1 MHLFTPALQP
11 APPIFEAPAPS
22 LVPPSYCTVRACD
35 QPEGCAVAEG
45 YHRLDPASIDLG
57 ARKQCHWAK
66 VRGVDAHMCTH
77 DPARDSQVSAYLH
90 SRGSWIAAEE
100 LEAYLQ
106 VACSKSRPF
115 MLDVGSNIG
124 SYAVPAAALGCYV
137 VAFDP
142 AVENLGRVVESMRR
156 NGALDRATFY
166 QNFVGAV
173 HSHRTYQTNSENMGG
188 TTFLRGGGTEGG
200 GGSNASFVVRAGN
213 AHALL
218 AQPFPRAPHAR
229 TLPRTPCHPRPLYP
243 ARCWTISSPCRPA
256 P

>member
-1 MHLFTPALQP
+1 M
-11 APPIFEAPAPS
+11 PAPS
-22 LVPPSYCTVRACD
+22 LAPPGYCTVRACD

-45 YHRLDPASIDLG
+45 YHRIDPASIDLE

-66 VRGVDAHMCTH
+66 VRGVEAHMCTH

-100 LEAYLQ
+100 LEAYVQ

-124 SYAVPAAALGCYV
+124 SYAVPAAALGCSI

-142 AVENLGRVVESMRR
+142 AVENLGRVVESVRR
-156 NGALDRATFY
+156 LGALGRATFY

-188 TTFLRGGGTEGG
+188 TTFVRGSGTEGT
-200 GGSNASFVVRAGN
+200 NASFVVRVGFLPPYSSAPQNPLTACPSHSFLVPGAGRFLHPAESPSEPTN
-213 AHALL
+213 W
-218 AQPFPRAPHAR
+218 
-229 TLPRTPCHPRPLYP
+229 TPCAAQRGQF
-243 ARCWTISSPCRPA
+243 CKG
-256 P
+256 